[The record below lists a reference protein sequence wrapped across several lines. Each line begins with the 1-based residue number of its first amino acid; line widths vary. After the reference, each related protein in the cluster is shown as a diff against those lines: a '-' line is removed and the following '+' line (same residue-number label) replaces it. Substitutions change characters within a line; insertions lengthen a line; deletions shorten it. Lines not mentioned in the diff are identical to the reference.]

1 MDKEKIILWKRRLLY
16 FPRLFTRNEKI
27 LISLLLAAFLS
38 SSLFLITSF
47 ILKNTIVTAASGGT
61 YREGLIKQPRL
72 VNPLYISNNDTD
84 RDLISLIF
92 SSLTRY
98 DYKGEIIGDLAEKW
112 EAKENNK
119 VFIFYLNQNAKWHD
133 GQKVTADD
141 VIFTVKAVQNPE
153 YKSPLRPNWQGVDSE
168 KIDNYTVRFSLK
180 QPYAAFFENATLPI
194 VPKHIWEN
202 ISPQNAV
209 ISDFNLKPIGS
220 GKYKFNNFETSRQNS
235 IKSYTV
241 RANKNYYKN
250 PPHISTLQF
259 SFYDAENELIEALK
273 KNDIDGLSSISARN
287 KELLAKEEVVIYP
300 LRLSR
305 IFAVFL
311 NSGKVENFRDQN
323 VRQALSLAIPR
334 NELIKNALGGGAE
347 ESNSPLPSGA
357 IKKKEKEEENKESN
371 PEASLAL
378 LLKSGFKKTDAGILV
393 KKNVKNGK
401 PGEAPFSIK
410 LSTSDIPEL
419 RGVAEFIKE
428 KWEKT
433 LGIKTEINLMNIT
446 DLEKDA
452 IRPRNYEALL
462 FGEVLGHEPDPFAFW
477 HSSQIRDPGLNIA
490 MFSSSKTDKLLEDAR
505 REPDP
510 EVRKKKYQEFEA
522 LVNQNTGA
530 IFLYTPHYFYAVS
543 AFIKGVELGN
553 IVLPSDRFNEVEK
566 WYIKTKRIWKN

>member
-1 MDKEKIILWKRRLLY
+1 MDKEKIILWKRRILY

-27 LISLLLAAFLS
+27 LISLFLIAFLS

-47 ILKNTIVTAASGGT
+47 ILKNTVVVEAAGGT
-61 YREGLIKQPRL
+61 YREGLLKQPRL
-72 VNPLYISNNDTD
+72 INPLYISNNDTD
-84 RDLISLIF
+84 RDLVSLIF
-92 SSLTRY
+92 SSLIRY
-98 DYKGEIIGDLAEKW
+98 DSQGEIIGDLAEKW

-119 VFIFYLNQNAKWHD
+119 NFTFELNKNARWHD

-141 VIFTVKAVQNPE
+141 VIFTVKAIQNPE

-168 KIDNYTVRFSLK
+168 KIDDYTVRFSLK

-194 VPKHIWEN
+194 IPKHIWEN
-202 ISPQNAV
+202 ISQQNAV

-235 IKSYTV
+235 IISYTIK
-241 RANKNYYKN
+241 ANKNYYKN

-259 SFYDAENELIEALK
+259 FFYNTEDELIGALK
-273 KNDIDGLSSISARN
+273 KNDIDGLSSISAKN
-287 KELLAKEEVVIYP
+287 KEFLAKEEIAIYP
-300 LRLSR
+300 LKLSR

-334 NELIKNALGGGAE
+334 NELIKNVLGGGAE
-347 ESNSPLPSGA
+347 ESSSPLPSGA
-357 IKKKEKEEENKESN
+357 VKREEEKKEGNKESD
-371 PEASLAL
+371 PETSLNL
-378 LLKSGFKKTDAGILV
+378 LLKSGFRKTDNGTLTKKT
-393 KKNVKNGK
+393 VKNGK
-401 PGEAPFSIK
+401 PKDVQFSVK

-419 RGVAEFIKE
+419 RDVAEFIKE
-428 KWEKT
+428 KWED

-446 DLEKDA
+446 DLEKDV

-462 FGEVLGHEPDPFAFW
+462 FGEVYGHEPDPFSFW

-490 MFSSSKTDKLLEDAR
+490 MFSSSASDKILEDSR

-510 EVRKKKYQEFEA
+510 EARKKKYQEFENIIQA
-522 LVNQNTGA
+522 NTGA
-530 IFLYTPHYFYAVS
+530 IFLYTPHYFYAVKS
-543 AFIKGVELGN
+543 FIRGIGVQN
-553 IVLPSDRFNEVEK
+553 IVVPSDRFNEVEN
-566 WYIKTKRIWKN
+566 WHIKTKRIWR